1 MRLILYTGKGGV
13 GKTTTAAAT
22 AACAAA
28 RGRRVLVASADAAH
42 SLGDVLEQR
51 LEPTPTSVA
60 PNLDA
65 IEIDARVEMLRRWGR
80 IREFLVS
87 MFEYRGVDAV
97 VAEELALL
105 PGAEEITTLLAVEE
119 YAQAG
124 DYELVVVDCAPT
136 DSTLRLVT
144 LPDVASRF
152 FRILLPIA
160 ATISGIA
167 VPLARRLV
175 AAPLPDSGVFREAD
189 ELLYRNLAAL
199 QKRITHRDTSVR
211 MVVTPERMVID
222 EAQRAY
228 TDLALFEVGCDAV
241 IMNRMLPD
249 AAADEEF
256 FADWCRLQGER
267 FLDVARM
274 FAPLPVLGAPLAED
288 EVCGAEALRAHGEL
302 IFGDIAPE
310 ALLCSAPRV
319 QFVREGKEYIAIVP
333 LPNADPSDIDV
344 VKVDDEISI
353 TTGSRRRSLKLP
365 RRFVPLSLISA
376 RLEGRAM
383 RLSFAPE
390 AALPGVV

>member
-1 MRLILYTGKGGV
+1 VRLILYTGKGGV

-28 RGRRVLVASADAAH
+28 RGRRTLVASADAAH
-42 SLGDVLEQR
+42 SLGDVLEER
-51 LEPTPTSVA
+51 LEPTPVRVA

-80 IREFLVS
+80 IREFLVA
-87 MFEYRGVDAV
+87 MFEYRGIDAV

-124 DYELVVVDCAPT
+124 GYEFVVVDCAPT

-152 FRILLPIA
+152 FRILLPIV
-160 ATISGIA
+160 ATVSGVA

-189 ELLYRNLAAL
+189 ELIYQHLAAL
-199 QKRITHRDTSVR
+199 KKRISHRDTSVR

-241 IMNRMLPD
+241 IMNRMLPEV
-249 AAADEEF
+249 AAEEEF

-267 FLDVARM
+267 FLDVVRI
-274 FAPLPVLGAPLAED
+274 FAPLPVLSAPLAED
-288 EVCGAEALRAHGEL
+288 EVCGFEALRAHGEM

-310 ALLCSAPRV
+310 ARLCNAPHV
-319 QFVREGKEYIAIVP
+319 QFLREGSEYIAIVP
-333 LPNADPSDIDV
+333 LPNAAASEIDV
-344 VKVDDEISI
+344 VKVDDELSIS
-353 TTGSRRRSLKLP
+353 TGSRRRSLKLP
-365 RRFVPLSLISA
+365 RRFVPLSLTSA

-383 RLSFAPE
+383 RISFAPDGASPE
-390 AALPGVV
+390 VV

>member
-1 MRLILYTGKGGV
+1 VRLILYTGKGGV

-28 RGRRVLVASADAAH
+28 RGRRTLVASADAAH

-87 MFEYRGVDAV
+87 MFEYRGIDAV
-97 VAEELALL
+97 VAEELALI

-119 YAQAG
+119 YARAG

-152 FRILLPIA
+152 FRILLPIV
-160 ATISGIA
+160 ATISGVA
-167 VPLARRLV
+167 VPLVRRLV
-175 AAPLPDSGVFREAD
+175 AAPLPDSGVFREVD
-189 ELLYRNLAAL
+189 ELIYQQLAAL
-199 QKRITHRDTSVR
+199 KKRITHRDTSVR

-241 IMNRMLPD
+241 IMNRMLPEV
-249 AAADEEF
+249 AAEEEF
-256 FADWCRLQGER
+256 FADWYRLQGER
-267 FLDVARM
+267 FLDVARL
-274 FAPLPVLGAPLAED
+274 FAPLPVLSSPLAED
-288 EVCGAEALRAHGEL
+288 EVCGVDALRAHGDV
-302 IFGDIAPE
+302 IFGDIAHE
-310 ALLCSAPRV
+310 ARLCNAPRV
-319 QFVREGKEYIAIVP
+319 QFLREGPDYIAIVP
-333 LPNADPSDIDV
+333 LPNAEASEIDV
-344 VKVDDEISI
+344 VKVDDELSIS
-353 TTGSRRRSLKLP
+353 TGSRRRSIKLP
-365 RRFVPLSLISA
+365 RRFVPLSLTSA

-383 RLSFAPE
+383 RLSFAPDATPPE
-390 AALPGVV
+390 VV

>member
-1 MRLILYTGKGGV
+1 VRLILYTGKGGV

-28 RGRRVLVASADAAH
+28 RGRRTLVASADAAH

-87 MFEYRGVDAV
+87 MFEYRGIDAV
-97 VAEELALL
+97 VAEELALI

-119 YAQAG
+119 YARAG

-152 FRILLPIA
+152 FRILLPIV
-160 ATISGIA
+160 ATISGVA
-167 VPLARRLV
+167 VPLVRRLV
-175 AAPLPDSGVFREAD
+175 AAPLPDSGVFREVD
-189 ELLYRNLAAL
+189 ELIYQQLAAL
-199 QKRITHRDTSVR
+199 KKRITHRDTSVR

-241 IMNRMLPD
+241 IMNRMLPEV
-249 AAADEEF
+249 AAEEEF
-256 FADWCRLQGER
+256 FADWYRLQGER
-267 FLDVARM
+267 FLDVARL
-274 FAPLPVLGAPLAED
+274 FAPLPVLSSPLAED
-288 EVCGAEALRAHGEL
+288 EVCGVDGLRAHGDV

-310 ALLCSAPRV
+310 ARLCNAPRV
-319 QFVREGKEYIAIVP
+319 QFLREGPDYIAIVP
-333 LPNADPSDIDV
+333 LPNAEASEIDV
-344 VKVDDEISI
+344 VKVDDELSIS
-353 TTGSRRRSLKLP
+353 TGSRRRSIKLP
-365 RRFVPLSLISA
+365 RRFVPLSLTSA

-383 RLSFAPE
+383 RLSFAPDATPPE
-390 AALPGVV
+390 VV

>member
-1 MRLILYTGKGGV
+1 VRLILYTGMGGV

-22 AACAAA
+22 AALAAA
-28 RGRRVLVASADAAH
+28 RGRRTLVASADAAH
-42 SLGDVLEQR
+42 SLGDVFEQR

-80 IREFLVS
+80 IREFLVE
-87 MFEYRGVDAV
+87 MFEYQGVDAV

-124 DYELVVVDCAPT
+124 GYEFVVVDCAPT

-152 FRILLPIA
+152 FRIMLPIV
-160 ATISGIA
+160 ATISGVA

-189 ELLYRNLAAL
+189 ELIYRHLAAL
-199 QKRITHRDTSVR
+199 KKRISHRDTSVR

-241 IMNRMLPD
+241 IMNRMLPE
-249 AAADEEF
+249 AASDEEF

-267 FLDVARM
+267 FLDVERL
-274 FAPLPVLGAPLAED
+274 FAPLPVLRAPLAED
-288 EVCGAEALRAHGEL
+288 EVCGVDALRAHGKL
-302 IFGDIAPE
+302 IFGGIAPE
-310 ALLCSAPRV
+310 SRLCNAPRI
-319 QFVREGKEYIAIVP
+319 QFVREGQEYIAIVP
-333 LPNADPSDIDV
+333 LPNVDPGEIDV
-344 VKVDDEISI
+344 VKIDDELSI

-365 RRFVPLSLISA
+365 RRFVPLSLTSA

-383 RLSFAPE
+383 RVSFAGE
-390 AALPGVV
+390 AARPEGV